1 MVELGYSLS
10 SEEFA
15 PDELIRFARQ
25 AETAGFKFSLISDH
39 YHPWTNQQPHSA
51 FVWSTIGGI
60 SQVVDQLQ
68 LGTGVTCPTMR
79 VNPAIVAQAAATSA
93 VLMRGRFFLGVGT
106 GENLNE
112 HILGDHWPK
121 ASDRLEMLEEAI
133 SLMRQLW
140 KGGWQSHSGR
150 HYTVE
155 SARIFTLP
163 PEPLAIMVAASKP
176 GAAKLA
182 GRVGD
187 GLISFEPKADLV
199 KIFEAAGG
207 KGKPRYG
214 QLTVCFASTEEEA
227 TAVVKKYWPN
237 AGIGGDL
244 MTDLPLPSRFEQI
257 VELMDQKKI
266 IEGMPLGPD
275 PQKHIAGITEF
286 MDAGFD
292 HIYVHQVGPQ
302 QDEFFRFYSEKVL
315 PQFDKFNVSSNGMR
329 VEARREY

>member
-15 PDELIRFARQ
+15 PDQLISFARQ
-25 AETAGFKFSLISDH
+25 AETAGFTFSLISDH
-39 YHPWTNQQPHSA
+39 YHPWTNQQPHSS

-60 SQVVDQLQ
+60 SQVVDKLR

-121 ASDRLEMLEEAI
+121 ASERLEMLEEAI
-133 SLMRQLW
+133 LVMRQLW
-140 KGGWQSHSGR
+140 KGGWQSHSGK

-155 SARIFTLP
+155 NARIFTLP
-163 PEPLAIMVAASKP
+163 KEPPAIMVAASKP
-176 GAAKLA
+176 GAARLA

-187 GLISFEPKADLV
+187 GLISFEPKADLI
-199 KIFEAAGG
+199 KTFEAAGG
-207 KGKPRYG
+207 KGNPRYG
-214 QLTVCFASTEEEA
+214 QLTVCYASSEEAA
-227 TAVVKKYWPN
+227 TAVIKKYWPN
-237 AGIGGDL
+237 AGIGDDL

-257 VELMDQKKI
+257 VDLMDQKKI
-266 IEGMPLGPD
+266 TEGIPAGPD
-275 PQKHIAGITEF
+275 PQKHIAGIKEF
-286 MDAGFD
+286 VDAGFD
-292 HIYVHQVGPQ
+292 HVYVHQVGPQ
-302 QDEFFRFYSEKVL
+302 QDEFFRFYSQEVI
-315 PQFDKFNVSSNGMR
+315 PQLSRSQVSSNGMGAE
-329 VEARREY
+329 VLQEH